1 MVKPSLFDQWNL
13 LKVYTPRKA
22 WNLFLLFLSFR
33 FKKVWGLPN
42 SFAIEPTT
50 SCNLRCPECPSGLR
64 SFTRNTGHLD
74 VERVKH
80 YIDEYSASATYLTF
94 YFQGEPFL
102 NPNFLDMIKYGK
114 TKKLYIATS
123 TKGHYLTKEKS
134 LETVLSGLDRLI
146 VSLDGT
152 TQETYEQYRVGGK
165 IEKVIEGIKNIVEA
179 KKTLGS
185 KTPYVIIQFLVVAPN
200 EHQIDDVLRLG
211 KTLKVDEVKLKTAQV
226 YDFEN
231 GNPLIPKNKK
241 YARYILN
248 DTGKYQLKHEA
259 KDECW
264 RMWQSNVVTW
274 DGKIVPCCFDKDAK
288 YQMGDLNTHTLTS
301 IWHNEK
307 YQKFRKQLFK
317 DRNSIDIC
325 QNCTE
330 GATVFE

>member
-114 TKKLYIATS
+114 TKKTIYRHFDKRTLFN
-123 TKGHYLTKEKS
+123 KGEIIRNCS
-134 LETVLSGLDRLI
+134 EWIG
-146 VSLDGT
+146 SLD
-152 TQETYEQYRVGGK
+152 
-165 IEKVIEGIKNIVEA
+165 
-179 KKTLGS
+179 
-185 KTPYVIIQFLVVAPN
+185 
-200 EHQIDDVLRLG
+200 
-211 KTLKVDEVKLKTAQV
+211 
-226 YDFEN
+226 
-231 GNPLIPKNKK
+231 
-241 YARYILN
+241 
-248 DTGKYQLKHEA
+248 
-259 KDECW
+259 C
-264 RMWQSNVVTW
+264 
-274 DGKIVPCCFDKDAK
+274 
-288 YQMGDLNTHTLTS
+288 
-301 IWHNEK
+301 
-307 YQKFRKQLFK
+307 
-317 DRNSIDIC
+317 
-325 QNCTE
+325 
-330 GATVFE
+330 